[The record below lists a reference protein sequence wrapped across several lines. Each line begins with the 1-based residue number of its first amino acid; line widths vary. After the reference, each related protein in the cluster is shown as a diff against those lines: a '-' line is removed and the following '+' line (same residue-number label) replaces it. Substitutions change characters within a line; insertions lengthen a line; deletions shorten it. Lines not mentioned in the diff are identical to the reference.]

1 MNANII
7 QRPVPLIAVTTLLFA
22 LLLPVIAAAQLG
34 VSDGQWPSYAGDAG
48 STKYAALDQINA
60 DNFATLK
67 TAWRWRSIDGDLD
80 LDALLEIN
88 SGIRINNLQGT
99 PLMIGQRLYMI
110 TALGLVAA
118 IDARTGETLWRYN
131 PESYLAGPTM
141 SPISYHARGVAY
153 WEQDDKR
160 RVLVSTQD
168 AYVLAL
174 DADTGILDPG
184 FAEGRIDLTVGIPRA
199 ERDVLDW
206 RGGQPLAVVSPPI
219 VVGDILVTSQITS
232 NRPRFKERPPLWIRG
247 WHLPSGELAW
257 VFHTIPQAGEFG
269 VETWEQNSWQTVGN
283 TGVWTM
289 MSADP
294 ELGYVYLPIEAAT
307 DDFYGGHRPGDN
319 LFSQSLVA
327 LDARTGKR
335 VWHFQMVHHGIWD
348 YDPPAAPNLL
358 DVVIDGRPVKA
369 VAQVTK
375 QGFVFA
381 FDRVTGEPLW
391 PIEERPVPPAI
402 LPGEVV
408 SPTQP
413 FPTRPPAF
421 TRQGL
426 TVDDLIDFTPALRAE
441 AEEILQNYT
450 YGPLFTPPSLTEP
463 GGNRGTI
470 LRPGTG
476 GGANW
481 SGAGV
486 DPQTGMLY
494 IPSSDGLTVPLMSQL
509 SPDQANISYVRI
521 SLGGIRGPQGLPYLK
536 PPYSTITAIDMNTGE
551 IAWQTPNGSGD
562 FDVENH
568 PALQGLDLPPLGGG
582 GRHPVLV
589 TSSLLIHAQDRDDGF
604 VLLARDKATG
614 QELAVVDL
622 PARPRGA
629 PMTYMLDGRQYI
641 GISVASE
648 PVPEFLVLTLPE

>member
-1 MNANII
+1 MKHNTNPRTVFAAL
-7 QRPVPLIAVTTLLFA
+7 LIA
-22 LLLPVIAAAQLG
+22 LLLPTAVPAQQG
-34 VSDGQWPSYAGDAG
+34 VSDGQWPEYAGDAG

-60 DNFATLK
+60 ENFSALEV
-67 TAWRWRSIDGDLD
+67 AWRWRSIDGDLD

-99 PLMIGQRLYMI
+99 PLMIDGRLYMI

-118 IDARTGETLWRYN
+118 IDARSGETLWSYN

-141 SPISYHARGVAY
+141 SPISYHSRGVAY
-153 WEQDDKR
+153 WEQDEKR

-168 AYVLAL
+168 AFVLAL
-174 DADTGILDPG
+174 DADTGIPDPA
-184 FAEGRIDLTVGIPRA
+184 FADGRIDLTIGIPRA

-219 VVGDILVTSQITS
+219 VVGDILITSQITS

-247 WHLPSGELAW
+247 WHLPSGEPAW

-269 VETWEQNSWQTVGN
+269 VETWEQDSWRTAGN
-283 TGVWTM
+283 AGVWTM

-327 LDARTGKR
+327 LDARTGER
-335 VWHFQMVHHGIWD
+335 VWHYQMVHHGIWD

-358 DVVIDGRPVKA
+358 DVVIDGKPVKA

-375 QGFVFA
+375 QGFVYA
-381 FDRVTGEPLW
+381 FDRVTGQPLW
-391 PIEERPVPPAI
+391 PMEERPVPPAI

-426 TVDDLIDFTPALRAE
+426 AVDDLIDFTPALRAE
-441 AEEILQNYT
+441 AEDILQNYT

-481 SGAGV
+481 TGAGV
-486 DPQTGMLY
+486 DPETGMLY
-494 IPSSDGLTVPLMSQL
+494 IPSNDGLTVPLMSQL

-521 SLGGIRGPQGLPYLK
+521 SLGGIRGPQGLPFLK

-551 IAWQTPNGSGD
+551 IAWQTPNGAGD
-562 FDVENH
+562 ADVENH
-568 PALQGLDLPPLGGG
+568 PALQGMDLPPLGGG

-614 QELAVVDL
+614 EELAMVDL

-629 PMTYMLDGRQYI
+629 PMSYTMDGRQYI
-641 GISVASE
+641 GLSIASE
-648 PVPEFLVLTLPE
+648 PVPEFFVLALPE

>member
-1 MNANII
+1 MKQHTNPRTVFAGL
-7 QRPVPLIAVTTLLFA
+7 LIT
-22 LLLPVIAAAQLG
+22 LLLPSAVPAQQG

-48 STKYAALDQINA
+48 STKYAALEQINA
-60 DNFATLK
+60 DNFSTLE

-80 LDALLEIN
+80 LEALLEVN

-99 PLMIGQRLYMI
+99 PLMIDGRLYMI

-118 IDARTGETLWRYN
+118 IDARSGETLWSYN
-131 PESYLAGPTM
+131 PQSYLAGPTM

-153 WEQDDKR
+153 WEQGETR

-168 AYVLAL
+168 AFVLAL
-174 DADTGILDPG
+174 DADTGIPDPA
-184 FAEGRIDLTVGIPRA
+184 FANGRIDLTVGIPRA
-199 ERDVLDW
+199 ERNVLDW

-219 VVGDILVTSQITS
+219 VVGDILITSQITS

-269 VETWEQNSWQTVGN
+269 VATWEQDSWRTAGN
-283 TGVWTM
+283 AGVWTM

-327 LDARTGKR
+327 LDARTGER
-335 VWHFQMVHHGIWD
+335 VWHYQMVHHGIWD
-348 YDPPAAPNLL
+348 YDPPAAPNLI

-402 LPGEVV
+402 LPGEVA

-486 DPQTGMLY
+486 DPETGLLY

-509 SPDQANISYVRI
+509 SPDQANIAYVRI
-521 SLGGIRGPQGLPYLK
+521 SLGGIRGPQGLPFLK
-536 PPYSTITAIDMNTGE
+536 PPYSTITAVDMNTGE
-551 IAWQTPNGSGD
+551 IAWQTPNGAGD
-562 FDVENH
+562 ADVENH
-568 PALQGLDLPPLGGG
+568 PALQGVDLPPLGGG

-589 TSSLLIHAQDRDDGF
+589 TSSLLIHAQDRDGGF

-614 QELAVVDL
+614 EELAMVDL

-629 PMTYMLDGRQYI
+629 PMTYMLEGRQHI
-641 GISVASE
+641 GISIASE
-648 PVPEFLVLTLPE
+648 PVPEFLVLALPE